1 MSDWIENNN
10 EIPAKTLIG
19 NRYLIQNVIG
29 YGGLGRTYLAL
40 DSYRFSEPCVVKE
53 FAPRSTGRYHIEKSR
68 DLFKREAEILYQI
81 QHSQIPKFLACFEER
96 NRLFL
101 VQEYVNGKTYST
113 LLRERQ
119 QEGQT
124 FSEAEVINWLMNLL
138 PVLDYIHDRGIIHRD
153 ISPDNIMQPQ
163 GEVLPV
169 LIDFGVG
176 KQWIPPDENES
187 DSDSNSDLKPQT
199 SFVGGMSCVGKIG
212 YAPHEQINMGVSLPS
227 SDIYALGV
235 TTIVL
240 LTGKEPTLLMDRDSL
255 EWQWHQYTN
264 VSQSF
269 AEIVDKILEYKPI
282 KRYQSAQELLANL
295 QQLGQVETTILLDS
309 YRFNQQSHSSVK
321 ASKQSKKPQET
332 KITQFSDRVD
342 ISKQTKQK
350 SQQFRQIQETKIIQ
364 PSSSSDRQPHSSAK
378 KPPQSS
384 QLEETTIAQ
393 PPRSS
398 NFELQQQT
406 SLNPEFIKRCQQELA
421 ACIGP
426 MASIIVEEVLAQHAP
441 QSSQQLVEAITA
453 AIPEPKLV
461 REFKRRLFS

>member
-19 NRYLIQNVIG
+19 NRYLIQNAIG

-40 DSYRFSEPCVVKE
+40 DSYRFNEPCVVKE
-53 FAPRSTGRYHIEKSR
+53 FAPRSTGRYHIQKSR

-81 QHSQIPKFLACFEER
+81 QHAQIPKFLACFEER
-96 NRLFL
+96 QRLFL

-113 LLRERQ
+113 LLKERQ
-119 QEGQT
+119 EEDRV

-138 PVLDYIHDRGIIHRD
+138 PVLDYIHACGIIHRD
-153 ISPDNIMQPQ
+153 ISPDNIMQPHSTA
-163 GEVLPV
+163 LPV

-187 DSDSNSDLKPQT
+187 DSDSNTDSKPQT

-212 YAPHEQINMGVSLPS
+212 YAPHEQINMGVSFPS

-240 LTGKEPTLLMDRDSL
+240 LTGKEPTLLLDRYSL

-269 AEIVDKILEYKPI
+269 ARIVEKMLEYKPI
-282 KRYQSAQELLANL
+282 ERYQSAKELLANL
-295 QQLGQVETTILLDS
+295 QQLGQVETNILSDS
-309 YRFNQQSHSSVK
+309 QTFNRQSHSSIK
-321 ASKQSKKPQET
+321 TKRQSKQPQET
-332 KITQFSDRVD
+332 KITLSADEIDLSR
-342 ISKQTKQK
+342 QK
-350 SQQFRQIQETKIIQ
+350 SQLIGQTQETKIIQ
-364 PSSSSDRQPHSSAK
+364 SSSLSERQSHSLIK
-378 KPPQSS
+378 KTSPSP
-384 QLEETTIAQ
+384 LEETQIAR

-398 NFELQQQT
+398 TFEHQQQN
-406 SLNPEFIKRCQQELA
+406 SLNPQFIKRCQQELA

-426 MASIIVEEVLAQHAP
+426 MAGLIVEEILDRHAP
-441 QSSQQLVEAITA
+441 TSSQELIEAITA
-453 AIPEPKLV
+453 AIPEQRLV
-461 REFKRRLFS
+461 REFKQRLFK

>member
-1 MSDWIENNN
+1 
-10 EIPAKTLIG
+10 
-19 NRYLIQNVIG
+19 
-29 YGGLGRTYLAL
+29 
-40 DSYRFSEPCVVKE
+40 
-53 FAPRSTGRYHIEKSR
+53 
-68 DLFKREAEILYQI
+68 
-81 QHSQIPKFLACFEER
+81 
-96 NRLFL
+96 
-101 VQEYVNGKTYST
+101 
-113 LLRERQ
+113 
-119 QEGQT
+119 
-124 FSEAEVINWLMNLL
+124 
-138 PVLDYIHDRGIIHRD
+138 
-153 ISPDNIMQPQ
+153 
-163 GEVLPV
+163 
-169 LIDFGVG
+169 
-176 KQWIPPDENES
+176 
-187 DSDSNSDLKPQT
+187 
-199 SFVGGMSCVGKIG
+199 MSCVGKIG
-212 YAPHEQINMGVSLPS
+212 YAPHEQINMGVSFPS

-240 LTGKEPTLLMDRDSL
+240 LTGKEPTLLLDRYSL
-255 EWQWHQYTN
+255 EWQWHQYTD

-269 AEIVDKILEYKPI
+269 AQIVDKMLEYKPI

-309 YRFNQQSHSSVK
+309 SRFNQQSHSSVK
-321 ASKQSKKPQET
+321 VSKQSKKPQET

-342 ISKQTKQK
+342 ISKQK

-364 PSSSSDRQPHSSAK
+364 PSSSSDRQSHSSAK
-378 KPPQSS
+378 KPPQPS
-384 QLEETTIAQ
+384 QLEETAIAQ

-441 QSSQQLVEAITA
+441 QSSQQLIEAITA

>member
-1 MSDWIENNN
+1 MSDWLENNS

-53 FAPRSTGRYHIEKSR
+53 FAPRSTGRYHIQKSR

-101 VQEYVNGKTYST
+101 VQEYVDGKTYST

-124 FSEAEVINWLMNLL
+124 FSEAEIINWLTNLL
-138 PVLDYIHDRGIIHRD
+138 PVLDYIHARGIIHRD

-163 GEVLPV
+163 GQILPV

-176 KQWIPPDENES
+176 KQWILPDENKLDSDINS
-187 DSDSNSDLKPQT
+187 DSKLQT

-212 YAPHEQINMGVSLPS
+212 YAPHEQINMGVSFPS
-227 SDIYALGV
+227 SDLYALGV

-240 LTGKEPTLLMDRDSL
+240 LTGKEPTLLLDRDSL
-255 EWQWHQYTN
+255 EWQWHQYTD
-264 VSQSF
+264 VSQFF
-269 AEIVDKILEYKPI
+269 AEIVDKMLEYKPI
-282 KRYQSAQELLANL
+282 KRYQSAQELLVDL
-295 QQLGQVETTILLDS
+295 QQLGQLETTILLDS
-309 YRFNQQSHSSVK
+309 PTFNQQSHSSIK
-321 ASKQSKKPQET
+321 TARQFKQP
-332 KITQFSDRVD
+332 
-342 ISKQTKQK
+342 
-350 SQQFRQIQETKIIQ
+350 QETKIIQ
-364 PSSSSDRQPHSSAK
+364 LSSPSDRQSHSSVT
-378 KPPQSS
+378 KPPQPLR
-384 QLEETTIAQ
+384 LEETAIAQ
-393 PPRSS
+393 PPHSS
-398 NFELQQQT
+398 NFEGQQPT

>member
-1 MSDWIENNN
+1 MSDWIENNS

-19 NRYLIQNVIG
+19 NRYLIQSVIG

-53 FAPRSTGRYHIEKSR
+53 FAPRSTGRYHIQKSR
-68 DLFKREAEILYQI
+68 DLFKREAAILYQI
-81 QHSQIPKFLACFEER
+81 KHSQIPKFLACFEER

-101 VQEYVNGKTYST
+101 VQEYVKGENYST

-119 QEGQT
+119 QQSQA
-124 FSEAEVINWLMNLL
+124 FFEAEVINWLANLL
-138 PVLDYIHDRGIIHRD
+138 PVLDYIHARGIIHRD

-163 GEVLPV
+163 GKALPV

-176 KQWIPPDENES
+176 KQWIPPEENES
-187 DSDSNSDLKPQT
+187 DGDNNSDSKPQT

-212 YAPHEQINMGVSLPS
+212 YAPHEQINMGVSFPS

-240 LTGKEPTLLMDRDSL
+240 LTGKEPTLLLDRYSL
-255 EWQWHQYTN
+255 EWQWHQYTD

-269 AEIVDKILEYKPI
+269 AQIVDKMLEYKPI
-282 KRYQSAQELLANL
+282 KRYQSAQELLAHL

-342 ISKQTKQK
+342 ISKQK

-364 PSSSSDRQPHSSAK
+364 PSSSSDRQSHSSVT
-378 KPPQSS
+378 KPPQSG

-426 MASIIVEEVLAQHAP
+426 MASIIVEEVLDRHAP
-441 QSSQQLVEAITA
+441 TSSKELVEAITA